1 MMPLAV
7 VGALSR
13 FQEAASD
20 VYQQAFTM
28 LWLGFG
34 IYLGPWLAD
43 ASKNFD
49 LGIIV
54 DGIGTGQLSYN
65 TGLYIK
71 KLSEQADAFGYV
83 YIFYVVPPIGGMV
96 VAMMMMAEFGVCRHI

>member
-1 MMPLAV
+1 MRTWRREKVLLGTGTLVAMMPLAV

-13 FQEAASD
+13 FQAAASD
-20 VYQQAFTM
+20 FYQQAFTM

-54 DGIGTGQLSYN
+54 DGIGTG
-65 TGLYIK
+65 
-71 KLSEQADAFGYV
+71 
-83 YIFYVVPPIGGMV
+83 
-96 VAMMMMAEFGVCRHI
+96 